1 MLRAL
6 LFVPLV
12 VYLLLGVVLVVRQ
25 SMGYDPDTLRI
36 LTSGAASFAL
46 YYYVCVAILS
56 AFRLSLPRF
65 ALGGLAGPVAL
76 FLILAALDLRGG
88 ERGGSGGFI
97 NLDIT
102 FKSMWLLPGMFLT
115 PTVRPLTSPFP
126 PIVQI
131 RGALTGPD
139 RSLIFAGTVFRH
151 GLTTDWTLFNSSAP
165 KSIVLPD
172 LTLLRSQPDGTALIS
187 WRDGSTN

>member
-76 FLILAALDLRGG
+76 FLILATLDLRG

-97 NLDIT
+97 SLDIT
-102 FKSMWLLPGMFLT
+102 FKSMWLVPGMFLT
-115 PTVRPLTSPFP
+115 PNVRP
-126 PIVQI
+126 
-131 RGALTGPD
+131 
-139 RSLIFAGTVFRH
+139 
-151 GLTTDWTLFNSSAP
+151 
-165 KSIVLPD
+165 
-172 LTLLRSQPDGTALIS
+172 
-187 WRDGSTN
+187 

>member
-1 MLRAL
+1 MLRVL

-76 FLILAALDLRGG
+76 FLILAAIAVPLGLMLAKSLLVCGSNGG
-88 ERGGSGGFI
+88 ADEPANYAGGVVGSC
-97 NLDIT
+97 
-102 FKSMWLLPGMFLT
+102 
-115 PTVRPLTSPFP
+115 
-126 PIVQI
+126 
-131 RGALTGPD
+131 
-139 RSLIFAGTVFRH
+139 
-151 GLTTDWTLFNSSAP
+151 LFYGN
-165 KSIVLPD
+165 
-172 LTLLRSQPDGTALIS
+172 R
-187 WRDGSTN
+187 